1 MADTIVVA
9 APEPA
14 KISETPR
21 PPSRGGW
28 ARPVALVSALIGALL
43 ALSVPLLP
51 VRVDHATLTWPQ
63 SDSTASIEAPL
74 VAYAPLSFDVTVPC
88 AAVRQLDA
96 RGGGVLAATAPYG
109 APDLERYGFLARVRP
124 ATPDAGSRLDVV
136 LRNQSLFSVPVA
148 ELAPGCELTVGAGMT
163 ESVATLTGRE
173 PVVLGGDFRPQLV
186 GVFSDLD
193 DAAGTRVTAEVDS
206 RFSSTPTGWKR
217 IAIWAA
223 VAATIVSLVALHRLD
238 RLDGRR
244 ARRFLPARWWTFR
257 PIDGVVLGT
266 LVLWHFIGATTS
278 DDGYQFGMGRTS
290 VAAGY
295 MANYFRWF
303 GVPENPVGTPYY
315 DLIGLMA
322 QLSTASPWVRLPTL
336 LAGMLAWMVIS
347 REVVPRFGAALH
359 RNRFVPWTGALVF
372 LAVWLPY
379 NNGLRPEPLVAL
391 GVLLT
396 WCSVE
401 RGIATRRLL
410 PFAVAVLIAAFSC
423 TAGPHGVICLAALLA
438 GLRPLFKIIATRARR
453 VGWAA
458 QLLPLGAAGVLV
470 LVVAF
475 ADQTFSA
482 MQEMRRVHELTG
494 PHVLWFDEYL
504 RYQYLFMG
512 TVDGSVARRFGI
524 FVMVAGLLVC
534 LLTLLRKGGRIPTA
548 ALGPSRRILGVTVG
562 AMALMMTTP
571 TKWTHHLGV
580 FAGLAG
586 AVAVLTAVA
595 IGPRVMRGPRN
606 RALFAAA
613 VAFLLALVF
622 SGPNGWWYVS
632 SYGVP
637 WWDKQPSVAG
647 IAFNKVFLF
656 GAVLLLVP
664 AAWWHVRAPERG
676 HHRISRWGW
685 RFVKVPPLAVAA
697 AFMVLFEVASFAKGA
712 VSQYP
717 AFSLAA
723 SNLGVFTGSTCG
735 LAPHVLVETDPNRG
749 TLTPLSGDPAAT
761 LAGTATGFTP
771 TGVAADLSADA
782 EQGADAAIA
791 DSMGDMSAGTGVATE
806 TAGPALPFGLHP
818 GTPVQGSYEAD
829 GPAELTSGWYRLP
842 PVAERGDI
850 LALSAAGRIW
860 SRDADGV
867 VTHGQSLEL
876 EFGSTTAPGGSAA
889 APVPL
894 RRVNPIDIGPAPS
907 WRNLRVPLDSF
918 ADADTVRIVAADR
931 DRDPRQWLA
940 FTPPR
945 IPQTRD
951 LNSVVGST
959 APVLLDWAVGLQFPC
974 QRPFDHRTGI
984 AEVPEYRILPDR
996 IGAHDTEL
1004 WQNHDGGGPLG
1015 WTGLLLYAR
1024 TLPTYLNHDWD
1035 RDWGQ
1040 LQQFLPI
1047 DPDAVPAR
1055 PRITQ
1060 EEHSGTWTPGP
1071 INVAY

>member
-1 MADTIVVA
+1 MADTMVVA
-9 APEPA
+9 APEPTDL
-14 KISETPR
+14 SDGPR
-21 PPSRGGW
+21 SRTRGGW
-28 ARPVALVSALIGALL
+28 ARPVALISALIGALL
-43 ALSVPLLP
+43 AIAVPLLP
-51 VRVDHATLTWPQ
+51 VRVDAATLSWPQ
-63 SDSTASIEAPL
+63 DDSAASIEAPL
-74 VAYAPLSFDVTVPC
+74 VAYAPLDYTATVPC
-88 AAVRQLDA
+88 AAIRQLGP
-96 RGGGVLAATAPYG
+96 GGGVLTATAPYG

-124 ATPDAGSRLDVV
+124 ATPESGAQLDVV

-148 ELAPGCELTVGAGMT
+148 ELPPNCELDVRAGMT
-163 ESVATLTGRE
+163 ESVASLTGSE
-173 PVVLGGDFRPQLV
+173 PVVLSGDFRPQLV
-186 GVFSDLD
+186 GVFSDLAD
-193 DAAGTRVTAEVDS
+193 PAGSRVTARVDS
-206 RFSSTPTGWKR
+206 RFTSSPTPLKQV
-217 IAIWAA
+217 AIWAA
-223 VAATIVSLVALHRLD
+223 VAATLLSLFALHRLD
-238 RLDGRR
+238 GLDGRR

-257 PIDGVVLGT
+257 PVDVVVLGT

-278 DDGYQFGMGRTS
+278 DDGYQFSMGRTS
-290 VAAGY
+290 QAAGY
-295 MANYFRWF
+295 MANYFRYF

-322 QLSTASPWVRLPTL
+322 DLTTASPWVRLPSL
-336 LAGMLAWMVIS
+336 LAGILAWLVIS

-379 NNGLRPEPLVAL
+379 NNGLRPEPIVAL

-410 PFAVAVLIAAFSC
+410 PFAVAILIAAFSC
-423 TAGPHGVICLAALLA
+423 TAGPHGIICVAALLA
-438 GLRPLFKIIATRARR
+438 GLRPLIKMLAARAPRI
-453 VGWAA
+453 GWLA
-458 QLLPLGAAGVLV
+458 QVLPLAAAGVLV

-475 ADQTFSA
+475 ADQPFSA
-482 MQEMRRVHELTG
+482 MMEMRRVHELAG
-494 PHVLWFDEYL
+494 PSVLWFDEYL

-524 FVMVAGLLVC
+524 FVMIAGLAVC

-548 ALGPSRRILGVTVG
+548 AVGPSRRILGVTVG

-595 IGPRVMRGPRN
+595 IGPRVMRAPRN

-613 VAFLLALVF
+613 VSFLLALVF
-622 SGPNGWWYVS
+622 AGPNGWWYVS
-632 SYGVP
+632 SYSVP
-637 WWDKQPSVAG
+637 WWDKQPSLAG
-647 IAFNKVFLF
+647 IAVNKVFLF
-656 GAVLLLVP
+656 GAVALLAL
-664 AAWWHVRAPERG
+664 AAWWHVRAPDDG
-676 HHRISRWGW
+676 QHRISPWGW
-685 RFVKVPPLAVAA
+685 RFAKIPALTVAA

-717 AFSLAA
+717 AFSLAS
-723 SNLGVFTGSTCG
+723 SNLSALAGNTCG
-735 LAPHVLVETDPNRG
+735 LAPHVLVEPDPNRG
-749 TLTPLSGDPAAT
+749 MLTPLSGDAASA
-761 LAGTATGFTP
+761 LAGTGTGFSP

-782 EQGADAAIA
+782 EEGADAAIA
-791 DSMGDMSAGTGVATE
+791 DSVGEATGGTGVATE
-806 TAGPALPFGLHP
+806 TDSPALPFGLDP
-818 GTPVQGSYEAD
+818 GTPVLGSDHAD
-829 GPAELTSGWYRLP
+829 GPAQLTSGWYRLP
-842 PVAERGDI
+842 PVADRADI

-876 EFGSTTAPGGSAA
+876 EFGSTTAPGGSATD
-889 APVPL
+889 PVPL

-907 WRNLRVPLDSF
+907 WRNLRVPLAPY
-918 ADADTVRIVAADR
+918 ADADTVRVVAADR
-931 DRDPRQWLA
+931 DRDPKQWLA

-945 IPQTRD
+945 MPQTQD
-951 LNSVVGST
+951 LNTVVGST
-959 APVLLDWAVGLQFPC
+959 DPVLLDWAVGLQFPC
-974 QRPFDHRTGI
+974 QRPFDHRVGI
-984 AEVPEYRILPDR
+984 AEVPKYRILPDR
-996 IGAHDTEL
+996 IGAHDTNL

-1024 TLPTYLNHDWD
+1024 TLPTYLHQDWD

-1055 PRITQ
+1055 PRTTQ
-1060 EEHSGTWTPGP
+1060 EDRSGTWTPGP
-1071 INVAY
+1071 INVAW

>member
-1 MADTIVVA
+1 MADTMVVA
-9 APEPA
+9 APEPTDL
-14 KISETPR
+14 SDGPR
-21 PPSRGGW
+21 SRSRGGW
-28 ARPVALVSALIGALL
+28 ARPVALVAALIGALL
-43 ALSVPLLP
+43 AIAVPLLP
-51 VRVDHATLTWPQ
+51 VRVDAATLSWPQ
-63 SDSTASIEAPL
+63 DDSAASIEAPL
-74 VAYAPLSFDVTVPC
+74 VAYAPLDYTATVPC
-88 AAVRQLDA
+88 AAIRQLGP
-96 RGGGVLAATAPYG
+96 GGGVLTATAPYG

-124 ATPDAGSRLDVV
+124 ATPESGAQLDVV

-148 ELAPGCELTVGAGMT
+148 ELPLDCELDVRAGMT
-163 ESVATLTGRE
+163 ETVASLTGSE
-173 PVVLGGDFRPQLV
+173 PVVLSGDFRPQLV
-186 GVFSDLD
+186 GVFSDLAD
-193 DAAGTRVTAEVDS
+193 PAGTRVTAEVDS
-206 RFSSTPTGWKR
+206 RFTSSPTPLKQ

-223 VAATIVSLVALHRLD
+223 VAATLVSLFALHRLD
-238 RLDGRR
+238 SLDGRR

-257 PIDGVVLGT
+257 PVDVVVLGT

-290 VAAGY
+290 QAAGY
-295 MANYFRWF
+295 MANYFRYF
-303 GVPENPVGTPYY
+303 GVPENPIGTPYY

-322 QLSTASPWVRLPTL
+322 DLTTASPWVRLPSL
-336 LAGMLAWMVIS
+336 LAGILAWLVIS

-379 NNGLRPEPLVAL
+379 NNGLRPEPIVAL

-410 PFAVAVLIAAFSC
+410 PFAVAILIAAFSC
-423 TAGPHGVICLAALLA
+423 TAGPHGIICVAALLA
-438 GLRPLFKIIATRARR
+438 GLRPLIKILAARAPRI
-453 VGWAA
+453 GWFA
-458 QLLPLGAAGVLV
+458 QVLPLAAAGVLV

-475 ADQTFSA
+475 ADQPFSA
-482 MQEMRRVHELTG
+482 MMEMRRVHELAG

-524 FVMVAGLLVC
+524 FVMIAGLAVC

-548 ALGPSRRILGVTVG
+548 AVGPSRRILGVTVG

-595 IGPRVMRGPRN
+595 IGPRVMRAPRN

-613 VAFLLALVF
+613 VSFLLALVF
-622 SGPNGWWYVS
+622 AGPNGWWYVS
-632 SYGVP
+632 SYSVP

-647 IAFNKVFLF
+647 IAFNKVFLL
-656 GAVLLLVP
+656 GAVVLLAL
-664 AAWWHVRAPERG
+664 AAWWHVRAPDDG
-676 HHRISRWGW
+676 QHRISRWGW
-685 RFVKVPPLAVAA
+685 RFAKVPALTVAA

-717 AFSLAA
+717 AFSLAS
-723 SNLGVFTGSTCG
+723 SNLSALAGNTCG

-749 TLTPLSGDPAAT
+749 MLTPLSGDPAAA
-761 LAGTATGFTP
+761 LAGTGTGFSP

-782 EQGADAAIA
+782 EEGADAAIA
-791 DSMGDMSAGTGVATE
+791 DSVGATTAGTGVATE
-806 TAGPALPFGLHP
+806 TDSPALPFGLDP
-818 GTPVQGSYEAD
+818 GTPVLGSDHAD
-829 GPAELTSGWYRLP
+829 GPAQLTSGWYRLP
-842 PVAERGDI
+842 PVADRADI

-860 SRDADGV
+860 SQDTDGV

-889 APVPL
+889 DPVPL

-907 WRNLRVPLDSF
+907 WRNLRVPLAPY

-945 IPQTRD
+945 MPQTQD
-951 LNSVVGST
+951 LNTVVGST
-959 APVLLDWAVGLQFPC
+959 DPVLLDWAVGLQFPC
-974 QRPFDHRTGI
+974 QRPFDHRVGI
-984 AEVPEYRILPDR
+984 AEVPKYRILPDR
-996 IGAHDTEL
+996 VGANDTNL

-1015 WTGLLLYAR
+1015 WTGLLLHAR
-1024 TLPTYLNHDWD
+1024 TLPTYLDQDWD

-1055 PRITQ
+1055 PRTTQ
-1060 EEHSGTWTPGP
+1060 EDHSGTWTPGP
-1071 INVAY
+1071 INVAW

>member
-1 MADTIVVA
+1 MADTMVVA
-9 APEPA
+9 APEPTDL
-14 KISETPR
+14 SDGPR
-21 PPSRGGW
+21 SRSRGGW

-43 ALSVPLLP
+43 AIAVPLLP
-51 VRVDHATLTWPQ
+51 VRVDAATLSWPQ
-63 SDSTASIEAPL
+63 DDSAASIEAPL
-74 VAYAPLSFDVTVPC
+74 VAYAPLHYTASVPC
-88 AAVRQLDA
+88 AAIQQLGP
-96 RGGGVLAATAPYG
+96 GGGVLTATAPYG

-124 ATPDAGSRLDVV
+124 ATPEAGAQLDVV

-148 ELAPGCELTVGAGMT
+148 ELPPNCVLDVRAGMT
-163 ESVATLTGRE
+163 ESVASLTGSE
-173 PVVLGGDFRPQLV
+173 PVVLSGDFRPQLV
-186 GVFSDLD
+186 GVFSDLTD
-193 DAAGTRVTAEVDS
+193 PAGTRITAEVDS
-206 RFSSTPTGWKR
+206 RFTSAPTPLKQ
-217 IAIWAA
+217 IAIWVA
-223 VAATIVSLVALHRLD
+223 VAATLLSLFALHRLD
-238 RLDGRR
+238 SLDGRR

-257 PIDGVVLGT
+257 PVDVVVLGT

-290 VAAGY
+290 QAAGY
-295 MANYFRWF
+295 MANYFRYF

-322 QLSTASPWVRLPTL
+322 DLTTASPWVRLPGL
-336 LAGMLAWMVIS
+336 LAGILAWLVIS

-359 RNRFVPWTGALVF
+359 RTKFVPWTGALVF

-379 NNGLRPEPLVAL
+379 NNGLRPEPIVAL

-410 PFAVAVLIAAFSC
+410 PFAVALLIAAFSC
-423 TAGPHGVICLAALLA
+423 TAGPHGIICVAALLA
-438 GLRPLFKIIATRARR
+438 GLRPLIKILAARAPRI
-453 VGWAA
+453 GWLA
-458 QLLPLGAAGVLV
+458 QVLPLAAAGVLV

-475 ADQTFSA
+475 ADQPFSA
-482 MQEMRRVHELTG
+482 MMEMRRVHELAG

-524 FVMVAGLLVC
+524 FVMIAGLAVC

-548 ALGPSRRILGVTVG
+548 AVGPSRRILGVTVG

-595 IGPRVMRGPRN
+595 IGPRVMRAPRN

-613 VAFLLALVF
+613 VSFLLALVF
-622 SGPNGWWYVS
+622 AGPNGWWYVS
-632 SYGVP
+632 SYSVP

-647 IAFNKVFLF
+647 IAFNKVFLL
-656 GAVLLLVP
+656 GAVALLAL
-664 AAWWHVRAPERG
+664 AAWWHVRAPDDG
-676 HHRISRWGW
+676 QHRISRWGW
-685 RFVKVPPLAVAA
+685 RFAKVPALTVAA

-717 AFSLAA
+717 AFSLAS
-723 SNLGVFTGSTCG
+723 SNLSALAGNTCG

-749 TLTPLSGDPAAT
+749 MLTPLSGDPAAA
-761 LAGTATGFTP
+761 LAGTGTGFSP

-782 EQGADAAIA
+782 EEGADAAIA
-791 DSMGDMSAGTGVATE
+791 DSVGAATAGTGVATE
-806 TAGPALPFGLHP
+806 TDSPALPFGLDS
-818 GTPVQGSYEAD
+818 GTPVLGSDHAD
-829 GPAELTSGWYRLP
+829 GPAQLTSGWYRLP
-842 PVAERGDI
+842 PVADRADI

-860 SRDADGV
+860 SQDTDGV

-889 APVPL
+889 DPVPL

-907 WRNLRVPLDSF
+907 WRNLRVPLAPY

-945 IPQTRD
+945 MPQTQD
-951 LNSVVGST
+951 LNTVVGSDD
-959 APVLLDWAVGLQFPC
+959 PVLLDWAVGLQFPC
-974 QRPFDHRTGI
+974 QRPFDHRIGI
-984 AEVPEYRILPDR
+984 AEVPKYRILPDR
-996 IGAHDTEL
+996 IGANDTNL

-1015 WTGLLLYAR
+1015 WTGLLLHAR
-1024 TLPTYLNHDWD
+1024 TLPTYLDQDWD

-1055 PRITQ
+1055 PRTTQ
-1060 EEHSGTWTPGP
+1060 EDHSGTWTPGP
-1071 INVAY
+1071 INVAW

>member
-1 MADTIVVA
+1 MADTMVVA

-14 KISETPR
+14 DISDNPR
-21 PPSRGGW
+21 SRSRGGW

-43 ALSVPLLP
+43 ALAVPLLP
-51 VRVDHATLTWPQ
+51 VRVDAATLSWPQ
-63 SDSTASIEAPL
+63 DDSAASIEAPL
-74 VAYAPLSFDVTVPC
+74 VVYAPLNFTATVPC
-88 AAVRQLDA
+88 AAIQQLGP
-96 RGGGVLAATAPYG
+96 GGGVLTSTAPYG

-124 ATPDAGSRLDVV
+124 ATPEAGAQLDVV

-148 ELAPGCELTVGAGMT
+148 ELPPDCALTVRADMT
-163 ESVATLTGRE
+163 EAVASLTGSE
-173 PVVLGGDFRPQLV
+173 QVVLGGDLRPQLV
-186 GVFSDLD
+186 GVFSDLGD
-193 DAAGTRVTAEVDS
+193 PAGTTVTADIDS
-206 RFSSTPTGWKR
+206 RFSSSPTPVKQ
-217 IAIWAA
+217 IAIWSA
-223 VAATIVSLVALHRLD
+223 VVATLISLFALYRLD
-238 RLDGRR
+238 ALDGRR
-244 ARRFLPARWWTFR
+244 ARRFLPARWWAFR
-257 PIDGVVLGT
+257 PVDVVVLGT
-266 LVLWHFIGATTS
+266 LVLWHFIGSTTS

-290 VAAGY
+290 QAAGY
-295 MANYFRWF
+295 MANYFRYF

-322 QLSTASPWVRLPTL
+322 DLSTASPWVRLPSL
-336 LAGMLAWMVIS
+336 LAGILAWLVIS

-379 NNGLRPEPLVAL
+379 NNGLRPEPIVAL

-410 PFAVAVLIAAFSC
+410 PFAVAILIAAFSC
-423 TAGPHGVICLAALLA
+423 TAGPHGLICVAALLA
-438 GLRPLFKIIATRARR
+438 GLRPLIKIVSARAPRA
-453 VGWAA
+453 GWLP
-458 QLLPLGAAGVLV
+458 QLLPLAAAGVLV

-475 ADQTFSA
+475 ADQPFSA
-482 MQEMRRVHELTG
+482 MMEMRRVHELAG

-524 FVMVAGLLVC
+524 FVMIAGLAVC

-548 ALGPSRRILGVTVG
+548 AVGPSRRILGVTVG

-595 IGPRVMRGPRN
+595 IGPRVMRAPRN

-613 VAFLLALVF
+613 VSFLLALVF
-622 SGPNGWWYVS
+622 AGPNGWWYVS
-632 SYGVP
+632 SYSIP

-647 IAFNKVFLF
+647 IAFNKVFLL
-656 GAVLLLVP
+656 GAVALLAL
-664 AAWWHVRAPERG
+664 AAWWHVRAPDDG
-676 HHRISRWGW
+676 QHRISRWGW
-685 RFVKVPPLAVAA
+685 RVAKIPALTVAA

-712 VSQYP
+712 VAQYP
-717 AFSLAA
+717 AFSLAS
-723 SNLGVFTGSTCG
+723 SNLNALAGNTCG

-749 TLTPLSGDPAAT
+749 LLAPLSGDPAST
-761 LAGTATGFTP
+761 LAGTGTGFSAG
-771 TGVAADLSADA
+771 GVAADLSADA
-782 EQGADAAIA
+782 EKGADAAIA
-791 DSMGDMSAGTGVATE
+791 DSVGEATAGSGVATE
-806 TAGPALPFGLHP
+806 TDSPALPFGLDP
-818 GTPVQGSYEAD
+818 GTPVLGSDSAD
-829 GPAELTSGWYRLP
+829 GPAELTSGWYSLP
-842 PVAERGDI
+842 PVADRADI

-860 SRDADGV
+860 SRDTDGV

-889 APVPL
+889 NPVPL

-907 WRNLRVPLDSF
+907 WRNLRVPLAPY

-945 IPQTRD
+945 IPQTQD
-951 LNSVVGST
+951 LNTVVGSSD
-959 APVLLDWAVGLQFPC
+959 PVLLDWAVGLQFPC
-974 QRPFDHRTGI
+974 QRPFDHRIGI
-984 AEVPEYRILPDR
+984 AETPKYRILPDR
-996 IGAHDTEL
+996 VGATDTNL

-1024 TLPTYLNHDWD
+1024 TLPTYLDQDWD

-1040 LQQFLPI
+1040 LQQYLPI
-1047 DPDAVPAR
+1047 DPEAVPAR
-1055 PRITQ
+1055 PHTTQ
-1060 EEHSGTWTPGP
+1060 EDHSGMWSPGP
-1071 INVAY
+1071 INVAW

>member
-1 MADTIVVA
+1 MADTMVVA
-9 APEPA
+9 APEPTDL
-14 KISETPR
+14 SDGPR
-21 PPSRGGW
+21 SRARGGW
-28 ARPVALVSALIGALL
+28 ARPVALISALIGALL
-43 ALSVPLLP
+43 AIAVPLLP
-51 VRVDHATLTWPQ
+51 VRVDAATLSWPQ
-63 SDSTASIEAPL
+63 DDSAASIEAPL
-74 VAYAPLSFDVTVPC
+74 IAYAPLDYTATVPC
-88 AAVRQLDA
+88 AAIRQLGP
-96 RGGGVLAATAPYG
+96 GGGVLTATAPYG

-124 ATPDAGSRLDVV
+124 ATPESGAQLDVV

-148 ELAPGCELTVGAGMT
+148 DLPPDCALDVRAGMT
-163 ESVATLTGRE
+163 ESVASLTGSE
-173 PVVLGGDFRPQLV
+173 PVVLNGDFRPQLV
-186 GVFSDLD
+186 GVFSDLAD
-193 DAAGTRVTAEVDS
+193 PAGTRVTATVDS
-206 RFSSTPTGWKR
+206 RFTSSPTPLKQV
-217 IAIWAA
+217 AIWAA
-223 VAATIVSLVALHRLD
+223 VAVTLLSLFALHRLD
-238 RLDGRR
+238 SLDGRR

-257 PIDGVVLGT
+257 PVDVVVLGT

-290 VAAGY
+290 QAAGY
-295 MANYFRWF
+295 MANYFRYF

-315 DLIGLMA
+315 DLIGLLA
-322 QLSTASPWVRLPTL
+322 DVTTASPWVRLPSL
-336 LAGMLAWMVIS
+336 LAGILAWLVIS

-379 NNGLRPEPLVAL
+379 NNGLRPEPIVAL

-410 PFAVAVLIAAFSC
+410 PFAVALLIAAFSC
-423 TAGPHGVICLAALLA
+423 TAGPHGIICVAALLA
-438 GLRPLFKIIATRARR
+438 GLRPLIKILGARAPRI
-453 VGWAA
+453 GWLA
-458 QLLPLGAAGVLV
+458 QVLPLAAAGVLV

-475 ADQTFSA
+475 ADQPFSA
-482 MQEMRRVHELTG
+482 MMEMRRVHELAG

-524 FVMVAGLLVC
+524 FVMIAGLAVC

-548 ALGPSRRILGVTVG
+548 AVGPSRRILGVTVG

-595 IGPRVMRGPRN
+595 IGPRVMRAPRN

-613 VAFLLALVF
+613 VSFLLALVF
-622 SGPNGWWYVS
+622 AGPNGWWYVS
-632 SYGVP
+632 SYSVP
-637 WWDKQPSVAG
+637 WWDKQPSLAG
-647 IAFNKVFLF
+647 IALNKVFLF
-656 GAVLLLVP
+656 GAVALLAL
-664 AAWWHVRAPERG
+664 AAWWHVRAPDDG
-676 HHRISRWGW
+676 QHRISRWGW
-685 RFVKVPPLAVAA
+685 RFAKIPALTVAA

-717 AFSLAA
+717 AFSLAS
-723 SNLGVFTGSTCG
+723 SNLSALAGNTCG

-749 TLTPLSGDPAAT
+749 MLTPLSGDPRST
-761 LAGTATGFTP
+761 LAGTGTGFSP
-771 TGVAADLSADA
+771 GGVASDLSADA
-782 EQGADAAIA
+782 EEGADAAIA
-791 DSMGDMSAGTGVATE
+791 DSVGAATAGTGVATE
-806 TAGPALPFGLHP
+806 TASPALPFGLDP
-818 GTPVQGSYEAD
+818 GTPVLGSDHAD

-842 PVAERGDI
+842 PVADRADI

-860 SRDADGV
+860 SQDADGV

-889 APVPL
+889 DPVPL
-894 RRVNPIDIGPAPS
+894 RRVNPVDIGPAPS
-907 WRNLRVPLDSF
+907 WRNLRVLLAPF
-918 ADADTVRIVAADR
+918 ADADTVRVVAADR
-931 DRDPRQWLA
+931 DRDPKQWLA

-945 IPQTRD
+945 MPQTQD
-951 LNSVVGST
+951 LNTVVGST
-959 APVLLDWAVGLQFPC
+959 DPVLLDWAVGLQFPC
-974 QRPFDHRTGI
+974 QRPFDHRVGI

-996 IGAHDTEL
+996 IGAHDTNL

-1015 WTGLLLYAR
+1015 WTGLLRYAR
-1024 TLPTYLNHDWD
+1024 TLPTYLDQDWD

-1055 PRITQ
+1055 PRTTQ
-1060 EEHSGTWTPGP
+1060 EDHSGTWSPGP
-1071 INVAY
+1071 INVAW

>member
-1 MADTIVVA
+1 MADTMVVA

-14 KISETPR
+14 DISERPR
-21 PPSRGGW
+21 SRSRGGW

-43 ALSVPLLP
+43 ALAVPLLP
-51 VRVDHATLTWPQ
+51 VRVDAATLSWPQ
-63 SDSTASIEAPL
+63 DDSAASIEAPL
-74 VAYAPLSFDVTVPC
+74 VAYAPLNFTATVPC
-88 AAVRQLDA
+88 AAIQQL
-96 RGGGVLAATAPYG
+96 GPEGGVLSSTAPYG

-124 ATPDAGSRLDVV
+124 ATPEAGPLLDVV

-148 ELAPGCELTVGAGMT
+148 ELPPGCELGVRADMT
-163 ESVATLTGRE
+163 EAVATLTGSE
-173 PVVLGGDFRPQLV
+173 QVVLGGDFRPQMV
-186 GVFSDLD
+186 GVFSDLTD
-193 DAAGTRVTAEVDS
+193 PAGTSVTADIDS
-206 RFSSTPTGWKR
+206 RFTSSPTPLKR
-217 IAIWAA
+217 IAIWSA
-223 VAATIVSLVALHRLD
+223 VVATLISLFALYRLD
-238 RLDGRR
+238 SLDGRR

-257 PIDGVVLGT
+257 PVDVVVLGT
-266 LVLWHFIGATTS
+266 LLLWHFIGATTS

-290 VAAGY
+290 QAAGY
-295 MANYFRWF
+295 MANYFRYF

-315 DLIGLMA
+315 DLIGRMA
-322 QLSTASPWVRLPTL
+322 DLSTASPWVRLPSL
-336 LAGMLAWMVIS
+336 LAGMLAWLVIS

-379 NNGLRPEPLVAL
+379 NNGLRPEPMVAL

-410 PFAVAVLIAAFSC
+410 PFAVALLIAAFSC
-423 TAGPHGVICLAALLA
+423 TAGPHGVICVAALLA
-438 GLRPLFKIIATRARR
+438 GLRPLIKILAARAPRA
-453 VGWAA
+453 GWLP
-458 QLLPLGAAGVLV
+458 QLLPLFAAGVLV

-475 ADQTFSA
+475 ADQPFSA
-482 MQEMRRVHELTG
+482 MLEMQRVHELAG
-494 PHVLWFDEYL
+494 PNVLWFDEYL

-524 FVMVAGLLVC
+524 FVMIAGLAVC

-548 ALGPSRRILGVTVG
+548 AVGPSRRILGVTVG

-595 IGPRVMRGPRN
+595 IGPRVMRAPRN
-606 RALFAAA
+606 RALFGAA

-622 SGPNGWWYVS
+622 AGPNGWWYVS
-632 SYGVP
+632 SYSVP

-647 IAFNKVFLF
+647 IAFNKVFLL
-656 GAVLLLVP
+656 GAVALLAL
-664 AAWWHVRAPERG
+664 AAWWHVRAPDDG

-685 RFVKVPPLAVAA
+685 RVAKVPTLTVAA

-712 VSQYP
+712 VTQYP
-717 AFSLAA
+717 AFSLAS
-723 SNLGVFTGSTCG
+723 SNLNVLAGNTCG
-735 LAPHVLVETDPNRG
+735 LAPHILVETDPNRG
-749 TLTPLSGDPAAT
+749 LLAPLSGDPASA
-761 LAGTATGFTP
+761 LAGTGTGFSP

-782 EQGADAAIA
+782 EEGADAAIA
-791 DSMGDMSAGTGVATE
+791 DSVGAATAGTGVATE
-806 TAGPALPFGLHP
+806 TDSPALPFGLDP
-818 GTPVQGSYEAD
+818 GTPVLGSDRAD
-829 GPAELTSGWYRLP
+829 GPAELTSGWYSLP
-842 PVAERGDI
+842 PVADRADI

-889 APVPL
+889 DPVPL

-907 WRNLRVPLDSF
+907 WRNLRVPLAPY

-945 IPQTRD
+945 MPRTQD
-951 LNSVVGST
+951 LNTVVGST
-959 APVLLDWAVGLQFPC
+959 DPVLLDWAVGLQFPC
-974 QRPFDHRTGI
+974 QRPFDHRVGI
-984 AEVPEYRILPDR
+984 AETPKYRILPDR
-996 IGAHDTEL
+996 VGAHDTDL

-1024 TLPTYLNHDWD
+1024 TLPTYLDQDWD

-1040 LQQFLPI
+1040 LQQYLPI
-1047 DPDAVPAR
+1047 DPEAVPAR
-1055 PRITQ
+1055 PQTTQ
-1060 EEHSGTWTPGP
+1060 EDHPGTWSPGP
-1071 INVAY
+1071 INVAW

>member
-1 MADTIVVA
+1 MADTMVVA
-9 APEPA
+9 APEPTDL
-14 KISETPR
+14 SDRPR
-21 PPSRGGW
+21 SRSRGGW

-43 ALSVPLLP
+43 AIAVPLLP
-51 VRVDHATLTWPQ
+51 VRVDAATLSWPQ
-63 SDSTASIEAPL
+63 DDSAASVEAPL
-74 VAYAPLSFDVTVPC
+74 VAYAPLDYTATVPC
-88 AAVRQLDA
+88 AAIQQLGP
-96 RGGGVLAATAPYG
+96 GGGVLTATAPYG

-124 ATPDAGSRLDVV
+124 ATPETGAQLDVV

-148 ELAPGCELTVGAGMT
+148 ELPPNCELDVYAGMT
-163 ESVATLTGRE
+163 ESVASLTGSE
-173 PVVLGGDFRPQLV
+173 PVVLSGDFRPQLV
-186 GVFSDLD
+186 GVFSDLAD
-193 DAAGTRVTAEVDS
+193 PAGTLVTAEVDS
-206 RFSSTPTGWKR
+206 RFTSSPTPLKQ
-217 IAIWAA
+217 IAIWVA
-223 VAATIVSLVALHRLD
+223 VAATLISLFALHRLD
-238 RLDGRR
+238 GLDGRR

-257 PIDGVVLGT
+257 PVDVVVLGT

-290 VAAGY
+290 QAAGY
-295 MANYFRWF
+295 MANYFRYF
-303 GVPENPVGTPYY
+303 GVPENPIGTPYY

-322 QLSTASPWVRLPTL
+322 DLTTASPWVRLPSL
-336 LAGMLAWMVIS
+336 LAGILAWLVIS

-379 NNGLRPEPLVAL
+379 NNGLRPEPIVAL

-410 PFAVAVLIAAFSC
+410 PFAVAILIAAFSC
-423 TAGPHGVICLAALLA
+423 TAGPHGIICVAALLA
-438 GLRPLFKIIATRARR
+438 GLRPLVRILAARAPRI
-453 VGWAA
+453 GWFA
-458 QLLPLGAAGVLV
+458 QLLPLAAAGVLV

-475 ADQTFSA
+475 ADQPFSA
-482 MQEMRRVHELTG
+482 MMEMRRVHELAG

-524 FVMVAGLLVC
+524 FVMIAGLAVC
-534 LLTLLRKGGRIPTA
+534 LLTLLRKGGRIPTTA
-548 ALGPSRRILGVTVG
+548 VGPSRRILGVTVG

-595 IGPRVMRGPRN
+595 IGPRVMRAPRN

-613 VAFLLALVF
+613 VSFLLALVF
-622 SGPNGWWYVS
+622 AGPNAWWYVS
-632 SYGVP
+632 SYSIP
-637 WWDKQPSVAG
+637 WWDKQPSVSG
-647 IAFNKVFLF
+647 IAFNKVFLL
-656 GAVLLLVP
+656 GAVVLLAL
-664 AAWWHVRAPERG
+664 AAWWHVRAPDDGR
-676 HHRISRWGW
+676 HRISRWGW
-685 RFVKVPPLAVAA
+685 RFAKVPALTVAA

-717 AFSLAA
+717 AFSLAS
-723 SNLGVFTGSTCG
+723 SNLSALAGNTCG

-749 TLTPLSGDPAAT
+749 MLTPLSGDPVSA
-761 LAGTATGFTP
+761 LAGTGTGFSP

-782 EQGADAAIA
+782 EEGADAAIA
-791 DSMGDMSAGTGVATE
+791 DSVGAATAGTGVATE
-806 TAGPALPFGLHP
+806 TDSPTLPFGLDP
-818 GTPVQGSYEAD
+818 ETPVLGSDHAD
-829 GPAELTSGWYRLP
+829 GPAQLTSGWYRLP
-842 PVAERGDI
+842 PVADRADI

-860 SRDADGV
+860 SQDADGV

-889 APVPL
+889 DPVPL

-907 WRNLRVPLDSF
+907 WRNLRVPLAPY

-945 IPQTRD
+945 IPRTQD
-951 LNSVVGST
+951 LNTVVGST
-959 APVLLDWAVGLQFPC
+959 DPVLLDWAVGLQFPC
-974 QRPFDHRTGI
+974 QRPFDHRVGI
-984 AEVPEYRILPDR
+984 AEVPKYRILPDR
-996 IGAHDTEL
+996 IGAHDTNL

-1024 TLPTYLNHDWD
+1024 TLPTYLDQDWD

-1047 DPDAVPAR
+1047 APDAVPAR
-1055 PRITQ
+1055 PRTTQ
-1060 EEHSGTWTPGP
+1060 EDHSGTWTPGP
-1071 INVAY
+1071 INVAW

>member
-1 MADTIVVA
+1 MVVA

-14 KISETPR
+14 KISDGPR
-21 PPSRGGW
+21 PRSRGGW
-28 ARPVALVSALIGALL
+28 ARPVALVSALIAALL

-51 VRVDHATLTWPQ
+51 VRVDAATLTWPQ
-63 SDSTASIEAPL
+63 DDSAASIEAPL
-74 VAYAPLSFDVTVPC
+74 VSYAPLNFTATVPC
-88 AAVRQLDA
+88 AAIQQLGP
-96 RGGGVLAATAPYG
+96 GGGVLTSTAPYG

-124 ATPDAGSRLDVV
+124 ATPETGAQLDVV
-136 LRNQSLFSVPVA
+136 LRNQSLYSVPVA
-148 ELAPGCELTVGAGMT
+148 DLAPGCELGVRAGMS

-186 GVFSDLD
+186 GVFSDLED
-193 DAAGTRVTAEVDS
+193 PAGTSVTAEVDS
-206 RFSSTPTGWKR
+206 RFSSSPTPLKR
-217 IAIWAA
+217 IAIWSA
-223 VAATIVSLVALHRLD
+223 VVATLISLFALHRLD
-238 RLDGRR
+238 SLDGRR

-257 PIDGVVLGT
+257 PVDVVVLGT

-278 DDGYQFGMGRTS
+278 DDGYQFGMGR
-290 VAAGY
+290 AAQASGY
-295 MANYFRWF
+295 MANYFRYF

-315 DLIGLMA
+315 DLIGWMA
-322 QLSTASPWVRLPTL
+322 DLSTASPWVRLPSL
-336 LAGMLAWMVIS
+336 LAGMLAWLVIS

-379 NNGLRPEPLVAL
+379 NNGLRPEPMVAL

-401 RGIATRRLL
+401 RAVATRRLL
-410 PFAVAVLIAAFSC
+410 PFAVAILIAAFSC

-438 GLRPLFKIIATRARR
+438 GLRPLIKIVAARAPRA
-453 VGWAA
+453 GWLA
-458 QLLPLGAAGVLV
+458 QLLPLAAAGVLV

-475 ADQTFSA
+475 ADQPLSA
-482 MQEMRRVHELTG
+482 MQEMRRVHELAG

-524 FVMVAGLLVC
+524 FVMIAGLAVC

-548 ALGPSRRILGVTVG
+548 AVGPSRRILGVTVG

-595 IGPRVMRGPRN
+595 VGPRVMRGPRN

-613 VAFLLALVF
+613 VSFLLALVF

-632 SYGVP
+632 SYSIP

-647 IAFNKVFLF
+647 IAVNKVFLL
-656 GAVLLLVP
+656 GTVALLAL
-664 AAWWHVRAPERG
+664 AAWWHVRAPDAG

-685 RFVKVPPLAVAA
+685 RFAKVPALTVAA
-697 AFMVLFEVASFAKGA
+697 AFIVLFEVASFAKGA
-712 VSQYP
+712 VTQYP
-717 AFSLAA
+717 AFSLAS
-723 SNLGVFTGSTCG
+723 SNLGALAGNACG

-749 TLTPLSGDPAAT
+749 LLAPLSGDPAAA
-761 LAGTATGFTP
+761 LAGVGTGFSA

-782 EQGADAAIA
+782 EEGADAAIA
-791 DSMGDMSAGTGVATE
+791 DSMGAATSGTGVATE
-806 TAGPALPFGLHP
+806 TDSPALPFGLDP
-818 GTPVQGSYEAD
+818 GTPVQGSDNAD

-842 PVAERGDI
+842 AVADRADI

-860 SRDADGV
+860 SKDADGV

-876 EFGSTTAPGGSAA
+876 EFGSTTAPGGSPDN
-889 APVPL
+889 PVAL

-907 WRNLRVPLDSF
+907 WRNLRVPLAPY
-918 ADADTVRIVAADR
+918 ADADTVRIVAEDR

-945 IPQTRD
+945 IPQTQD
-951 LNSVVGST
+951 LNTVVGT
-959 APVLLDWAVGLQFPC
+959 ADPVLLDWAVGLQFPC

-984 AEVPEYRILPDR
+984 AEAPKYRILPDR
-996 IGAHDTEL
+996 VGAHDTNL

-1024 TLPTYLNHDWD
+1024 TLPTYLDQDWD

-1060 EEHSGTWTPGP
+1060 EDRSGMWTPGP